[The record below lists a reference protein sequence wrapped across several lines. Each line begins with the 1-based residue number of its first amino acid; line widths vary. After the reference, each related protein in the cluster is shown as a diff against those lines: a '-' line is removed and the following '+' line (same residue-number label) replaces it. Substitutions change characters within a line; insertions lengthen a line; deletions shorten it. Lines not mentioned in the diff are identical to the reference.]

1 MVGMTGQG
9 ANARAGVISL
19 LWIGLFL
26 TPALTRA
33 QSLWLDRDH
42 PTTILVEAAHVDV
55 DQTNEKFLSGVA
67 FLDIR
72 HEMSPTTAI
81 VGELAY
87 TRFARAREE
96 FLPTPTSE
104 SSIGNPY
111 IGIED
116 SGRESPFFGEFGV
129 RIPLMDEND
138 VGAEFTGLFSDLPRS
153 WAFFPNTVPVQ
164 AAMNLRTPR
173 TSEIRARLRFG
184 PTFTIPTKS
193 GLDSDLYGVYAW
205 EMGYEGRSVRVGSA
219 LSGWVLFTGDFGNLG
234 SRTVT
239 QFEFHANFGAGK
251 IRPGAVVRVPSGVAS
266 DYASSVVG
274 LTLAYLP

>member
-1 MVGMTGQG
+1 MASMTRRSVIT
-9 ANARAGVISL
+9 RAGVISL
-19 LWIGLFL
+19 LWVGLSL
-26 TPALTRA
+26 TPALTWA

-42 PTTILVEAAHVDV
+42 PTTILVEAVHVDV
-55 DQTNEKFLSGVA
+55 DQTDERFLSGVA

-72 HEMSPTTAI
+72 HEIIPGTAI

-87 TRFARAREE
+87 TRFARSREE
-96 FLPTPTSE
+96 FLVTPTSE

-111 IGIED
+111 VGVED
-116 SGRESPFFGEFGV
+116 SGNQSPFFGEFGV
-129 RIPLMDEND
+129 RIPLMKEK

-153 WAFFPNTVPVQ
+153 WAFIPNTVPIQ
-164 AAMNLRTPR
+164 AALNLRTPR

-239 QFEFHANFGAGK
+239 QFEFHADFGAGK

-274 LTLAYLP
+274 LSLAYLP